1 MAPDVDV
8 ASFVMVPG
16 TLLNTGGVVSSTVTV
31 KDLDELLLCES
42 DAVQVTRC
50 GPRPNVD
57 PESGEQSTGTPPS
70 TASFAETEKVTTA
83 PEELVA
89 STEKSPGTEIAGP
102 VESQEPTVTL
112 KLAELPF
119 PRESLAVQLTLVVT
133 PAGNVEPEAGEQLT
147 DLPPSTRSD
156 AVGSV
161 KETTAPADE
170 VAGVVMF
177 AGTLLNEGPVLS

>member
-1 MAPDVDV
+1 VAPDVDV

-31 KDLDELLLCES
+31 KDLDELLPCES

-50 GPRPNVD
+50 EPRLNVD
-57 PESGEQSTGTPPS
+57 PEPGEQLTGTAPS

-89 STEKSPGTEIAGP
+89 STEKSPGAEITGP

-112 KLAELPF
+112 NPAELPC
-119 PRESLAVQLTLVVT
+119 PLASLAVQLTFVVT
-133 PAGNVEPEAGEQLT
+133 PAAKVEPEAGEQSTGLS
-147 DLPPSTRSD
+147 PSTRSV
-156 AVGSV
+156 AVGFV
-161 KETTAPADE
+161 
-170 VAGVVMF
+170 
-177 AGTLLNEGPVLS
+177 